1 MDKRIFYF
9 QDPKLNSATAPLYE
23 LRVLAGT
30 DGLALLA
37 VTKGV
42 ETGALK
48 RWNFSRK
55 TQDSPQELLQDLQ
68 TVATREELFTYPFG
82 KVRWAWFNGQ
92 MTLVPRR
99 FFNANALEQY
109 FRLLL
114 HADNHAYGF
123 KEWPEADCVAV
134 HALPPQWPVL
144 CTRYF
149 PQAEQHHFGLS
160 MLQFWRET
168 ARKNDY
174 DVFLHVHH
182 AQGQIAVFDRQ
193 NLLFYNVFTFAH
205 ANDMLYF
212 VLLAYEQFKLSPIE
226 VPLTLSGHLLEASE
240 GWKQLYR
247 YIRQLHFAP
256 ATSPIILPKTEE
268 DWPPH
273 CHLDLL
279 LN

>member
-9 QDPKLNSATAPLYE
+9 QDTKLNSATAPLYE
-23 LRVLAGT
+23 LRVLASA

-55 TQDSPQELLQDLQ
+55 AQGHPHDILKDLQ
-68 TVATREELFTYPFG
+68 VVANQEELFAYPFG
-82 KVRWAWFNGQ
+82 KVRWSWFNAQ

-99 FFNANALEQY
+99 FFNANSLDQY
-109 FRLLL
+109 FKLLL
-114 HADNHAYGF
+114 HADTYIYGY

-149 PQAEQHHFGLS
+149 PQAEQGHFGLD
-160 MLQFWRET
+160 LLRYWRDQ
-168 ARKNDY
+168 AQRNAY

-182 AQGQIAVFDRQ
+182 TQGQIAVFDRQ
-193 NLLFYNVFTFAH
+193 NLLFYNAFSFAH

-212 VLLAYEQFKLSPIE
+212 VLLAYEQFKLNPAE
-226 VPLTLSGHLLEASE
+226 TPLTLSGHLLEGSE
-240 GWKQLYR
+240 GWKQFYR
-247 YIRQLHFAP
+247 YIRHLTFAP
-256 ATSPIILPKTEE
+256 APGLVILPQTEE
-268 DWPPH
+268 AWPPH
-273 CHLDLL
+273 CHIDLL